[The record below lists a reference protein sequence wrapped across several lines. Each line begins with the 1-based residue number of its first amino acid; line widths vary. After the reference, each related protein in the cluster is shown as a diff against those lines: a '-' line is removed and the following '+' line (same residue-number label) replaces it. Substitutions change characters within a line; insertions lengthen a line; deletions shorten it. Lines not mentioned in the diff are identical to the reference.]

1 MTELELY
8 KFITDNELEYHWV
21 KDNTDVILFVEI
33 RYIEDFNEMLGYNA
47 MDESGIE
54 CRMKYKYFCF
64 YMNDICEYFGIEIKN
79 IFK

>member
-8 KFITDNELEYHWV
+8 MFITDNKLEYHWV

-33 RYIEDFNEMLGYNA
+33 RHIEDFNEMLRYHA
-47 MDESGIE
+47 MYESDIE
-54 CRMKYKYFCF
+54 CHMKYKYFCF